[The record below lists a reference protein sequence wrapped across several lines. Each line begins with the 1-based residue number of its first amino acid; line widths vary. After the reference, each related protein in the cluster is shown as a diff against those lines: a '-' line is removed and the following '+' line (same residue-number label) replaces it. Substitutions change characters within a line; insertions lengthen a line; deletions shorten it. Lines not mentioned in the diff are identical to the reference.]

1 MTLALLRT
9 TGWLPYWNI
18 TDVPVPLAVCV
29 NVPVEVAQLAG
40 ICTICGY
47 MAAEDVLDGFG
58 VMGMAA
64 EEAVV
69 VAIEMALMGE
79 EEVATV
85 EERNGVEQATVEGDV
100 LDDEGA
106 HCTLANMA
114 VVVLL
119 LLGLDPMTLG
129 TNWMAVAL
137 DDEEDGK

>member
-18 TDVPVPLAVCV
+18 TDVPLVPLAVCV

-47 MAAEDVLDGFG
+47 IAAELNVLDGFG
-58 VMGMAA
+58 VTGMAA
-64 EEAVV
+64 EDAVV

-85 EERNGVEQATVEGDV
+85 EERVEQAIVEGDV
-100 LDDEGA
+100 VDDEDA

-119 LLGLDPMTLG
+119 LLELDPTTLG

-137 DDEEDGK
+137 DDDGR

>member
-40 ICTICGY
+40 ICTIWGY
-47 MAAEDVLDGFG
+47 IAAELDVLDGFG

-85 EERNGVEQATVEGDV
+85 EERVEQAIVEGDV
-100 LDDEGA
+100 VDDEDA

-119 LLGLDPMTLG
+119 LLELDPTTLG

-137 DDEEDGK
+137 DDDGK

>member
-29 NVPVEVAQLAG
+29 KVPVEVAQLAG
-40 ICTICGY
+40 ICTIWGY
-47 MAAEDVLDGFG
+47 IAVELDVLDGFG

-64 EEAVV
+64 EAVV

-85 EERNGVEQATVEGDV
+85 EERNGVEQAIVEGDV
-100 LDDEGA
+100 VDDEEA

-119 LLGLDPMTLG
+119 LLGLDPTTLG